1 MKAKILFLPKTRGML
16 KYCFVYYFVAGASRF
31 ILKVIAC
38 SVELKIPCECMA
50 GSQLDV
56 MTVFL
61 LPGEKLLI
69 LQFLQASW
77 LVIDTCIVRSLHLSC
92 MYMFFTYL

>member
-1 MKAKILFLPKTRGML
+1 MWNVKILP
-16 KYCFVYYFVAGASRF
+16 CVFVAGASRF

-38 SVELKIPCECMA
+38 SVELKIPCECMV

-77 LVIDTCIVRSLHLSC
+77 LVIDTCIVHAIHLSC